1 MSKIVERTLDC
12 FELFA
17 DQKQPLSLSDI
28 SRLLGIPPSSCHDV
42 LKALRKRGYLYEL
55 APRGGFY
62 PTLRLH
68 DIAKT
73 IAEHDPVLL
82 RADVLLKS
90 LRDALDE
97 TVNLSKVNGLTATY
111 LLSFESSQPL
121 RLSVKVGDNIRSLHA
136 TSAGKALLASL
147 DEKAFALYLKTADL
161 KRFTPLTVSSK
172 NMLREQIEEG
182 RRLGW
187 FVNRGESIEGVTT
200 LSAPFHW
207 QESLYFVTVAGPAA
221 RIDPKIAWAAQLL
234 MDVCRRLEMHA
245 ESPKA

>member
-17 DQKQPLSLSDI
+17 DQKQPLSLSDV

-42 LKALRKRGYLYEL
+42 LKALRQRGYLYEL

-68 DIAKT
+68 EIAKT

-82 RADVLLKS
+82 RADVLLKE

-97 TVNLSKVNGLTATY
+97 SVQLAKVSGLQAVY
-111 LLSFESSQPL
+111 LMTFESSQPL
-121 RLSVKVGDNIRSLHA
+121 RMTVKVGNSLRSLHA

-147 DEKAFALYLKTADL
+147 DERALAGYLKTADL
-161 KRFTPLTVSSK
+161 KRLTPNTVTTKSALRAQLETGRK
-172 NMLREQIEEG
+172 N
-182 RRLGW
+182 GW
-187 FVNRGESIEGVTT
+187 FTNREESIEGVTT
-200 LSAPFHW
+200 LSSRFRW
-207 QESLYFVTVAGPAA
+207 QDSLYLVTVAGPTA
-221 RIDPKIAWAAQLL
+221 RIESKLARAAHLL
-234 MDVCRRLEMHA
+234 VDLCGRLEMHTTTHG
-245 ESPKA
+245 S